1 MTQRKFES
9 EFKKVLKEYGINV
22 YREYD
27 RLHAK
32 PMTNLGELFISCN
45 DGWISMRFA
54 PENFSVSKFFAKFSE
69 DEPINVY
76 SYKWNIHFSVKEVCI
91 LELDR
96 RLNALM
102 R

>member
-1 MTQRKFES
+1 MTQKKFES

-27 RLHAK
+27 RLHAQ

-54 PENFSVSKFFAKFSE
+54 PENFSISKFYAKFSE
-69 DEPINVY
+69 SEPINKW
-76 SYKWNIHFSVKEVCI
+76 SYKYNIHTHDKEDCI
-91 LELDR
+91 LELDS